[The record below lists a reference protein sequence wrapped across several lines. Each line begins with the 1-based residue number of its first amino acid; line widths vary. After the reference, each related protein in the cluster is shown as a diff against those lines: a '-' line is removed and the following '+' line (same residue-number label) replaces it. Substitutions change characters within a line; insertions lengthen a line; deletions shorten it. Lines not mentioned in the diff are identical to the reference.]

1 MGKEGAFQLIVEN
14 KQKEEKIGD
23 RIKINVFEKRKKLGQ
38 NAVRSLNNSP
48 LLSRKEEREI
58 DKRLLKQTNV

>member
-1 MGKEGAFQLIVEN
+1 MAFQLIVEN

-23 RIKINVFEKRKKLGQ
+23 RVKINVFGKRKELGQ

-48 LLSRKEEREI
+48 LLTGKRREKLI
-58 DKRLLKQTNV
+58 RDC

>member
-1 MGKEGAFQLIVEN
+1 MAFQLIVEN

-23 RIKINVFEKRKKLGQ
+23 RVKINVFGKRKKLGQ

-48 LLSRKEEREI
+48 LLTGKREKLI
-58 DKRLLKQTNV
+58 RDC

>member
-23 RIKINVFEKRKKLGQ
+23 RVKINVFEKRKKLGQ